1 MNIKA
6 LLIKKLKKTI
16 RKREFWFTI
25 LIYPAIVA
33 GYFYL
38 KNNSTFNKFIG
49 KTHIWYFIITL
60 ILFLYI
66 TCYVVFEVVEKRLHN
81 KRQGDKL
88 KIKQQQNQ
96 R

>member
-38 KNNSTFNKFIG
+38 KNNSTFRKFAG
-49 KTHIWYFIITL
+49 KTHIWYFIIAL

-66 TCYVVFEVVEKRLHN
+66 TCYVVFEVVEKRFHN

>member
-6 LLIKKLKKTI
+6 LLIKHLKKTI

-25 LIYPAIVA
+25 LLYPAIAA

-38 KNNSTFNKFIG
+38 KNNSEFRELVG
-49 KTHIWYFIITL
+49 KTHIWYFIIAF
-60 ILFLYI
+60 IFFVYI
-66 TCYVVFEVVEKRLHN
+66 ICYVAFVVIEKRLHH
-81 KRQGDKL
+81 KVQGDKL
-88 KIKQQQNQ
+88 KIKQEQNQ